1 MTITEIRTLSTEQL
15 KAQMDEYREELMN
28 LRFQQVTGELK
39 DHTRLSYVRRTI
51 ARMFT
56 VLKERERQLLME
68 GIEGIE

>member
-1 MTITEIRTLSTEQL
+1 MEIRTLSTEQL
-15 KAQMDEYREELMN
+15 KAQMYEYREELMN
-28 LRFQQVTGELK
+28 LRFQQVTGEFK